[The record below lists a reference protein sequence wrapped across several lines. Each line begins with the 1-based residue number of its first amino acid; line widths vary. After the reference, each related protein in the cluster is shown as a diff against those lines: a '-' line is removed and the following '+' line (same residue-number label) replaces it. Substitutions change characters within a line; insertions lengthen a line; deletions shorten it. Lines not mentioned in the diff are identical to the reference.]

1 MIEQAS
7 RTGRAPGASPAS
19 ASRRARASSP
29 TAQAQAQLG
38 PLALAGFASL
48 LGAGCLGDSGTISVS
63 VVTAP
68 ESPLLERV
76 QRIRLTL
83 SDPRTVVE
91 SLRSSKGFS
100 LSLEASA
107 DGEVGRLSVEGF
119 NGSGQ
124 LVAYGSSPPFTVGP
138 IDARVVVYL
147 AEPESMAA
155 APVHL
160 EVPRFD
166 AGVSPLNYGAIIVG
180 GRDNANVVR
189 GEVELYNAYDH
200 TLVRGL
206 DLPAPRAGAAVAATV
221 DGRVFILG
229 GQGGDNQSSTLT
241 WQFNT
246 NVAPSGAYVEL
257 PNTATARFGEHTVA
271 VSPSRFLV
279 TGAPAQIDALN
290 GLVSSLSNAP
300 ALPTQMISVLAGEEI
315 VAIGASASAVVRYR
329 GGVFDALTAPAAQ
342 RTGHSVVATADA
354 QIAVIA
360 GNDGDGLRNDAVK
373 IDPITGTSAVVP
385 DVLEIPRHRASVA
398 RAGAFLVV
406 AGGVDAAGIILA
418 SAEILDATTLA
429 HLSTI
434 PMVTARANADAI
446 SLPNDQVLL
455 IGGIDGRGRATAAL
469 ELFTPRPVE

>member
-1 MIEQAS
+1 MIALAL
-7 RTGRAPGASPAS
+7 RN
-19 ASRRARASSP
+19 RRALGVSPSS
-29 TAQAQAQLG
+29 TAPALLG
-38 PLALAGFASL
+38 SGGRRTLASL
-48 LGAGCLGDSGTISVS
+48 ASLASLIGAAGCLGDSGTISVT

-68 ESPLLERV
+68 ESTLLDRV

-91 SLRSSKGFS
+91 AERSSKGFS
-100 LSLEASA
+100 LSLESSA

-147 AEPESMAA
+147 AAPESMAA
-155 APVHL
+155 APVQL
-160 EVPRFD
+160 EVPRQD
-166 AGVSPLNYGAIIVG
+166 AGISPLNYGAIIVG

-206 DLPAPRAGAAVAATV
+206 DLPAPRAGAAVAATI
-221 DGRVFILG
+221 DGRVFIVG

-246 NVAPSGAYVEL
+246 TVSPSGAYLEL
-257 PNTATARFGEHTVA
+257 PNTAAARFGEHTVPISA
-271 VSPSRFLV
+271 SRFLI
-279 TGAPAQIDALN
+279 TGAAAQIDALN

-300 ALPTQMISVLAGEEI
+300 ALPTQMISVLAGDGSEI
-315 VAIGASASAVVRYR
+315 VAVGAGASVVRYR
-329 GGVFDALTAPAAQ
+329 GGVFDVLTAPAAL
-342 RTGHSVVATADA
+342 RIGHSVVATADA
-354 QIAVIA
+354 QIAVIG
-360 GNDGDGLRNDAVK
+360 GNDGNGLRADAVK
-373 IDPITGTSAVVP
+373 IDPISGASVVVP
-385 DVLEIPRHRASVA
+385 DVLEIPRHRASAA
-398 RAGAFLVV
+398 RAGAFIVV
-406 AGGVDAAGIILA
+406 AGGVNAAGIILA
-418 SAEILDATTLA
+418 SAEILDATTLQ

-434 PMVTARANADAI
+434 PMVTARANAEAI
-446 SLPNDQVLL
+446 ALPNDQVLL
-455 IGGIDGRGRATAAL
+455 VGGFDGRGRATAAL